1 MALKKD
7 RIEVYQSRRNKEY
20 GWRYITKNGKR
31 VAVAGETY
39 KNSAHAWKMAD
50 TLFAK
55 QIADGTAELG
65 WAKSSKAK
73 KA

>member
-7 RIEVYQSRRNKEY
+7 RIEIYRSRRNMEF

-39 KNSAHAWKMAD
+39 KNETHAEKMVYTMFGYLITCD
-50 TLFAK
+50 VVEVVFTTK
-55 QIADGTAELG
+55 RR
-65 WAKSSKAK
+65 K
-73 KA
+73 

>member
-7 RIEVYQSRRNKEY
+7 RIEIYRSRANKEF

-39 KNSAHAWKMAD
+39 KKRF
-50 TLFAK
+50 TR
-55 QIADGTAELG
+55 
-65 WAKSSKAK
+65 
-73 KA
+73 